1 MTGIHLALECRT
13 NVPRQSIKKDFLS
26 KFTEFLQNQFNTEAK
41 VTSDKYI
48 WNYLFLRQWNDC
60 LSPPLYDNQELLV
73 QWFYGV

>member
-41 VTSDKYI
+41 VRSDKYI
-48 WNYLFLRQWNDC
+48 
-60 LSPPLYDNQELLV
+60 
-73 QWFYGV
+73 